1 MTVGQI
7 ASSVMQGTE
16 SVQSAKFKNESN
28 MFLNL
33 ISETRRLSRTDSAA
47 AENPSTKTKSSSAKA
62 EHFLPSSSYAKTGI
76 SSNMIA
82 ENGRING
89 DWRSGFSG
97 LYTAESDKNSL
108 PVGAAAN
115 SSSYSADKKIDRTSK
130 LYEKSLE
137 LESYFVKILVSSMR
151 KTVLKAGGESSYA
164 QSMYEDMMYDEYTT
178 SLTKH
183 AHFGLADQ
191 IYMELV

>member
-16 SVQSAKFKNESN
+16 SVQSAKFKNEN
-28 MFLNL
+28 KTFLNL
-33 ISETRRLSRTDSAA
+33 ISETRRLGRTDP
-47 AENPSTKTKSSSAKA
+47 AESESSPAKA
-62 EHFLPSSSYAKTGI
+62 EHPSVKTESSYAKTGI

-97 LYTAESDKNSL
+97 LYTSESDKNSL

-151 KTVLKAGGESSYA
+151 KTVLKSGGESSYA

>member
-16 SVQSAKFKNESN
+16 SVQSAKFKNEN
-28 MFLNL
+28 KTFLNL
-33 ISETRRLSRTDSAA
+33 ISETRRLGRTDP
-47 AENPSTKTKSSSAKA
+47 AETESSPAKA
-62 EHFLPSSSYAKTGI
+62 EHPSAKTESSYAKTGI

-115 SSSYSADKKIDRTSK
+115 SSSHSADKKIDRTSK

-151 KTVLKAGGESSYA
+151 KTVLKSGGESSYA

-191 IYMELV
+191 IYMELA